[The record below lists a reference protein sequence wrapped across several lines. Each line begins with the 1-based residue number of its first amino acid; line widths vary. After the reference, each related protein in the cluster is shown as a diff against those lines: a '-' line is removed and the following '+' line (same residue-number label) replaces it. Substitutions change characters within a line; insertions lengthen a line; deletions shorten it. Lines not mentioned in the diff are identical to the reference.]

1 MEATVHELRFLDD
14 PFHLDARGRSAE
26 TGTDDHV
33 RDLIFQVLFTSPG
46 ERVNRPDFGCGLKQL
61 VFMPN
66 SDVLATATQQL
77 VQGSLQ
83 RWLGEVISVERV
95 DVQNIDSRLE
105 VTVVYMRRDL
115 GERREDRFS
124 QAIPA

>member
-1 MEATVHELRFLDD
+1 MTEPIYLDD
-14 PFHLDARGRSAE
+14 PFHLDPRGRSAE
-26 TGTDDHV
+26 TGADDHV

-46 ERVNRPDFGCGLKQL
+46 ERINRPDFGCGLKQL

-83 RWLGEVISVERV
+83 RWLAEVIDVERV
-95 DVQNIDSRLE
+95 DVQPVDSRLE
-105 VTVVYMRRDL
+105 ITVVYIRRGD
-115 GERREDRFS
+115 GQRREDQFS
-124 QAIPA
+124 QGI

>member
-1 MEATVHELRFLDD
+1 MHEPRFLDD

-26 TGTDDHV
+26 TGADDHV
-33 RDLIFQVLFTSPG
+33 RDMIFQVLFTNPG

-66 SDVLATATQQL
+66 GDVLATATQQL

-83 RWLGEVISVERV
+83 RWLGEVIAVERV
-95 DVQNIDSRLE
+95 DVQAVDARLE

-115 GERREDRFS
+115 GERREERFS
-124 QAIPA
+124 QAVPT

>member
-1 MEATVHELRFLDD
+1 MHEPRFLDD

-26 TGTDDHV
+26 TGVDDHV

-83 RWLGEVISVERV
+83 RWLGEIISVEQV
-95 DVQNIDSRLE
+95 DVQSVDSRLE
-105 VTVVYMRRDL
+105 ITVVYMRRDL
-115 GERREDRFS
+115 GERREERFS
-124 QAIPA
+124 REIPA

>member
-1 MEATVHELRFLDD
+1 MHELRFLDD

-26 TGTDDHV
+26 TGVDDHV

-95 DVQNIDSRLE
+95 DVQSIDSRLE
-105 VTVVYMRRDL
+105 ITVVYMRRDL
-115 GERREDRFS
+115 GERREERFS
-124 QAIPA
+124 REIPA